1 MITTMRWRLSDE
13 EKAKGVEDEIDE
25 VRKPEVK
32 RGEAR

>member
-1 MITTMRWRLSDE
+1 MLTTMRWRLTDE
-13 EKAKGVEDEIDE
+13 EKTKGVDDDIDE

>member
-13 EKAKGVEDEIDE
+13 EKAKGVEDDIDE
-25 VRKPEVK
+25 VRKPEVN